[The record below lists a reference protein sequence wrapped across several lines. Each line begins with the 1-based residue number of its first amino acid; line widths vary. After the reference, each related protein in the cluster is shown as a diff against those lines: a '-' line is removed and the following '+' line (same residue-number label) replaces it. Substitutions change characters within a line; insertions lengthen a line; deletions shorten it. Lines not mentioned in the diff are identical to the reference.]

1 MGPQARDTQPV
12 QLPRFVFA
20 LAALIGVSMSVASIA
35 SAETPAEVVA
45 GTADDGVFIATGLGD
60 EADFAPVV
68 DRAAAAGLDMAVI
81 EPLAPEPDA
90 AAFALRVLQASEHD
104 LVALVD
110 QNGRIWLQAAEIEDR
125 DLLSAR
131 REGEAQATTVA
142 ALNAIVDDLVTDP
155 EPETPA
161 IFGSLQRAALALLA
175 LVILGTIADQFVR
188 RLMASQRRKR
198 ASAASAARLSRE

>member
-1 MGPQARDTQPV
+1 M

-20 LAALIGVSMSVASIA
+20 IVVLLGSCVALPSIA
-35 SAETPAEVVA
+35 AAETPSEVVA
-45 GTADDGVFIATGLGD
+45 GTADNGVFIANGLGD
-60 EADFAPVV
+60 EADFVPVV
-68 DRAAAAGLDMAVI
+68 ERAAAAGLDLAVI

-104 LVALVD
+104 VVALVD
-110 QNGRIWLQAAEIEDR
+110 QGGRIWLQAAEIEDR

-131 REGEAQATTVA
+131 REGEAQASTVA
-142 ALNAIVDDLVTDP
+142 ALNAIIDDLVTDP

-161 IFGSLQRAALALLA
+161 IFGSLQRAALALVA

-198 ASAASAARLSRE
+198 ASAGSAARLSGD